1 MLIRYSD
8 HKLNTKTRIIF
19 KCDNCGKNDD
29 RNMSSH
35 NKLKESNPDF
45 DKDYCKDCWSG
56 TRQKTKRAKE
66 RMSKAI
72 NNMIELDPDW
82 KIRNSKSKKGKINL
96 GNSNGMKKIEAREKV
111 SNTRKNMMTSDF
123 RNRISEYTSKAWA
136 DGKYEGVN
144 VGRSKWHSYIHSNG
158 IEYKVQGTLELEFIK
173 WLDDND
179 LDFKCHK
186 GRISYVLNGQTKS
199 YYPDFFVTDWD
210 QYVDIKNHYHYIL
223 QIDKF
228 NALKEQGKNIRIIFK
243 EELEQ
248 LIKKSL

>member
-1 MLIRYSD
+1 
-8 HKLNTKTRIIF
+8 
-19 KCDNCGKNDD
+19 
-29 RNMSSH
+29 
-35 NKLKESNPDF
+35 
-45 DKDYCKDCWSG
+45 
-56 TRQKTKRAKE
+56 
-66 RMSKAI
+66 
-72 NNMIELDPDW
+72 
-82 KIRNSKSKKGKINL
+82 
-96 GNSNGMKKIEAREKV
+96 
-111 SNTRKNMMTSDF
+111 MTSDF

-144 VGRSKWHSYIHSNG
+144 VGQSKWHSYIHSNG
-158 IEYKVQGTLELEFIK
+158 IEYKVQGTWELEFIK

-210 QYVDIKNHYHYIL
+210 QYVDIKNHYHYTL